1 MRYPPGHRAETRAKL
16 VREGGALAKR
26 EGFAR
31 SGVDDLARVA
41 GMTSGAFYRHFA
53 GKDEL
58 LAAIVEAELA
68 TTRARFAAIE
78 TNEQLLFALDAYLSM
93 THVRNPEIGC
103 VLPTLAAEIGRS
115 STETRGV
122 FERALAEVTDVLAD
136 KVGDRA
142 VASAV
147 LTQCV
152 GAVMVARGLES
163 EAARRAVL
171 AAARKS
177 ARALLRAGNL
187 A

>member
-1 MRYPPGHRAETRAKL
+1 MRYPPGQAAETRAKL

-31 SGVDDLARVA
+31 TGVDDLAREA

-68 TTRARFAAIE
+68 TTRARFEAIE
-78 TNEQLLFALDAYLSM
+78 THDQLLFALDAYLSM
-93 THVRNPEIGC
+93 GHVRHPEVGC
-103 VLPTLAAEIGRS
+103 VLPALAAEVARGS
-115 STETRGV
+115 AETRGV
-122 FERALAEVTDVLAD
+122 FERALTAVTDVLAQ
-136 KVGDRA
+136 KIGDRA
-142 VASAV
+142 VASAI

-152 GAVMVARGLES
+152 GAVMVARGLEG
-163 EAARRAVL
+163 EGPRRAVL
-171 AAARKS
+171 GAARKS
-177 ARALLRAGNL
+177 ARALLAAGNL